1 MRQLRSV
8 HIVERNFEPINRR
21 NYRMSKVWNTLI
33 DIQHLLEDNFNATGM
48 EVFEPGMDRF
58 NQPGWVNRVWTSELY
73 RRAHV
78 DVVDARET
86 KGLWMM
92 HCCIFP
98 HIHNPAPIYG
108 FDVIAGKNKITGCF
122 HDYSKAGD
130 DNHPMMEW
138 FADEVAKLEWRRER
152 ALPEWATNIFSK
164 SMVAAGNVS
173 DEAELE
179 QITNLARTTVTH
191 YLSTVAETNNTAID
205 TTSAQ
210 NYYAQNQKC
219 NPHTPRV
226 MVSLGLSEEDV
237 THFIQECLFPEIL
250 KAKE

>member
-1 MRQLRSV
+1 MQ
-8 HIVERNFEPINRR
+8 E
-21 NYRMSKVWNTLI
+21 SKVWDTLI
-33 DIQHLLEDNFNATGM
+33 EIQALLEASFEKTGV

-58 NQPGWVNRVWTSELY
+58 NQPGWVNRVWSSDKY

-78 DVVDARET
+78 DVVDARLT

-122 HDYSKAGD
+122 HDYSNAGD
-130 DNHPMMEW
+130 PEHPMMDW
-138 FADEVAKLEWRRER
+138 FADEVNKLDWNRTRKLPDWAER
-152 ALPEWATNIFSK
+152 IFSP
-164 SMVAAGNVS
+164 SMVAAGNVQ

-179 QITNLARTTVTH
+179 QIFAMARATLTH
-191 YLSTVAETNNTAID
+191 YLESVSETNNTANN
-205 TTSAQ
+205 TTEAQ
-210 NYYAQNQKC
+210 NYYCENQKQ

-237 THFIQECLFPEIL
+237 KHFIQECLFPEIR
-250 KAKE
+250 